1 LSVEAGRR
9 GASSVVDAAAVAP
22 RGGRLTR
29 MARGSRTSQHRTW
42 FWRVVVW
49 GGMLLGWQ
57 VIAWT
62 TGPFYLPTIE
72 SVLVDG
78 MGQVISSGYLLT
90 FADSLR
96 QLLIGFAVAC
106 AIGIPAGVL
115 IGSSRVARD
124 LLNPYVN
131 TLFVTPTEA
140 LLPMIIIMFG
150 TGLEYRVA
158 VVVLFAFFFPLL
170 NSAAGVAAIDRNLL
184 ETARAFCTP
193 RWRVFRHILLPA
205 AAPYVVAGVRL
216 GLGMA
221 LKGMIIAELW
231 VSFGTGG
238 LLKNLG
244 AFRQLDVYFA
254 LALLVVT
261 TAVVVNGLLAAYERH
276 LRPWQRATIGGAVG

>member
-1 LSVEAGRR
+1 MSVQASPRSGAARSATTLPGGWAARGRTSAGPAPRPRR
-9 GASSVVDAAAVAP
+9 G
-22 RGGRLTR
+22 
-29 MARGSRTSQHRTW
+29 TW
-42 FWRVVVW
+42 FWRALVW
-49 GGMLLGWQ
+49 GGLLVIWQ
-57 VIAWT
+57 LAAMA
-62 TGPFYLPTIE
+62 TGPFYLPTVDA
-72 SVLVDG
+72 VLVDG
-78 MGQVISSGYLLT
+78 LGTVISSGYLVT
-90 FADSLR
+90 FAESLR

-106 AIGIPAGVL
+106 AIGIPVGVM
-115 IGSSRVARD
+115 IGTSRVVRD

-170 NSAAGVAAIDRNLL
+170 NSAAGVAAIDKNLL

-193 RWRVFRHILLPA
+193 RRRVLRHILLPA

-221 LKGMIIAELW
+221 LKGMIIAEMW
-231 VSFGTGG
+231 VAFGTGG

-244 AFRQLDVYFA
+244 AYRQLDVYFA
-254 LALLVVT
+254 LAVL
-261 TAVVVNGLLAAYERH
+261 
-276 LRPWQRATIGGAVG
+276 I

>member
-1 LSVEAGRR
+1 LSVAAGRR
-9 GASSVVDAAAVAP
+9 GAPSVVDAAAVAP

-29 MARGSRTSQHRTW
+29 RTGGSRTLRRRTW
-42 FWRVVVW
+42 FWRAVVW
-49 GGMLLGWQ
+49 GGMVLGWQ

-78 MGQVISSGYLLT
+78 MGQVIRGGYLLT

-106 AIGIPAGVL
+106 VIGIPAGVL

-193 RWRVFRHILLPA
+193 RWRVFRQILLPA